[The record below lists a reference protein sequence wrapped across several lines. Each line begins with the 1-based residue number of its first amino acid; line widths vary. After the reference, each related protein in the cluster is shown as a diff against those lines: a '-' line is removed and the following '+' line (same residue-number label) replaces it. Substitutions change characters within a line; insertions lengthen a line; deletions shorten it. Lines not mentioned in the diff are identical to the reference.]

1 MSAGPPLVVIRGGGD
16 LATGAAARLHR
27 AGFAVII
34 TELLRPLV
42 LRRTVALAEAVF
54 SGETQVEDLLGRRAG
69 SPALAKNLALQG
81 LLPVLIDPECDCL
94 PDLRPVALVDARM
107 RKQPNEL
114 GLAAAP
120 LVVGLGP
127 GFVAGVDCHAVVET
141 RRGHRLGR
149 VLWQGPA
156 EADTRIPEAVGGQAA
171 RRVLRAPVD
180 GAVEGLVE
188 IGDPVKEG
196 QVVIVMGGTD
206 ARAEVRAEVRAPFD
220 GVLRGLV
227 HPGVE
232 VPAGTKIGDVDPRG
246 VPAYCWEISDKSL
259 AVGGGV
265 LEALLMQR
273 GLRLRLGERTGA
285 AG

>member
-27 AGFAVII
+27 AGFAVIL

-69 SPALAKNLALQG
+69 SPAMARDLALQG
-81 LLPVLIDPECDCL
+81 VLPVLIDPECDCL
-94 PDLRPVALVDARM
+94 SELRPAALVDGRM
-107 RKQPNEL
+107 RKLPNEL
-114 GLAAAP
+114 GQDAAP

-127 GFVAGVDCHAVVET
+127 GFVAGADCHAVVET

-149 VLWQGPA
+149 VLWQGSA
-156 EADTRIPEAVGGQAA
+156 EADTRVPEAVGGQAA

-180 GAVEGLVE
+180 GFVEGLVE
-188 IGDPVKEG
+188 IGDPVREG
-196 QVVIVMGGTD
+196 QVVIRMAG
-206 ARAEVRAEVRAPFD
+206 AEVRAPFD

-273 GLRLRLGERTGA
+273 DLRRRLGERSGA

>member
-27 AGFAVII
+27 AGFAVIL

-69 SPALAKNLALQG
+69 SPDRARELALQG
-81 LLPVLIDPECDCL
+81 VLPVLIDPEGDSL
-94 PDLRPVALVDARM
+94 SDLRPAALVDARM
-107 RKQPNEL
+107 RKKPNEL
-114 GLAAAP
+114 GSGAAP
-120 LVVGLGP
+120 LVIGVGP
-127 GFVAGVDCHAVVET
+127 GFVAGADCHAVVET
-141 RRGHRLGR
+141 KRGHRLGR
-149 VLWQGPA
+149 VLWQGAA
-156 EADTRIPEAVGGQAA
+156 EADTHLPEPVGGQAA

-180 GAVEGLVE
+180 GVVEGLVE
-188 IGDPVKEG
+188 IGDLVKEG
-196 QVVIVMGGTD
+196 QVVLRVAG
-206 ARAEVRAEVRAPFD
+206 AEVRAPFD
-220 GVLRGLV
+220 GVLRGLI

-232 VPAGTKIGDVDPRG
+232 VPAGTKVGDVDPRG
-246 VPAYCWEISDKSL
+246 VPAYCLEISDKAL

-273 GLRLRLGERTGA
+273 ELRRRLGERSGA

>member
-27 AGFAVII
+27 AGFAVIL

-69 SPALAKNLALQG
+69 SPAMARDLALQG
-81 LLPVLIDPECDCL
+81 VLPVLIDPECDCL
-94 PDLRPVALVDARM
+94 SELRPAALVDGRM
-107 RKQPNEL
+107 RKLPNEL
-114 GLAAAP
+114 GQDAAP

-127 GFVAGVDCHAVVET
+127 GFVAGADCHAVVET

-149 VLWQGPA
+149 VLWQGSA
-156 EADTRIPEAVGGQAA
+156 EADTRVPEAVGGQAA

-180 GAVEGLVE
+180 GFVEGLVE
-188 IGDPVKEG
+188 IGDPVREG
-196 QVVIVMGGTD
+196 QVVIRMAG
-206 ARAEVRAEVRAPFD
+206 AEVRAPFD

-246 VPAYCWEISDKSL
+246 VPAYCWEISDKAL

-273 GLRLRLGERTGA
+273 DLRRRLGERSGA

>member
-27 AGFAVII
+27 AGFAVIL

-69 SPALAKNLALQG
+69 SPDRARELALQG
-81 LLPVLIDPECDCL
+81 VLPVLIDPEGDSL
-94 PDLRPVALVDARM
+94 SDLRPAALVDARM
-107 RKQPNEL
+107 RKKPNEL
-114 GLAAAP
+114 GSAAAP
-120 LVVGLGP
+120 LVIGVGP
-127 GFVAGVDCHAVVET
+127 GFVAGADCHAVVET

-149 VLWQGPA
+149 VLWQGAA
-156 EADTRIPEAVGGQAA
+156 EADTRIPEPVGGQAA

-180 GAVEGLVE
+180 GVVEGLVE
-188 IGDPVKEG
+188 IGDLVQEG
-196 QVVIVMGGTD
+196 QVVLRVAGAD
-206 ARAEVRAEVRAPFD
+206 VRAPFD
-220 GVLRGLV
+220 GVLRGLI

-232 VPAGTKIGDVDPRG
+232 VPAGTKVGDVDPRG
-246 VPAYCWEISDKSL
+246 VPAYCWEMSDKAL

-273 GLRLRLGERTGA
+273 ELRRRLGERSGA

>member
-107 RKQPNEL
+107 RKQPNDL
-114 GLAAAP
+114 GPAAAP
-120 LVVGLGP
+120 LVIGLGP
-127 GFVAGVDCHAVVET
+127 GFVAGSDCHAVVET

-156 EADTRIPEAVGGQAA
+156 EADTRIPEAVSGQAA

-180 GAVEGLVE
+180 GLVEGLVE

-196 QVVIVMGGTD
+196 QVVIRMGG
-206 ARAEVRAEVRAPFD
+206 AEVRAPFD

-273 GLRLRLGERTGA
+273 DLRRRLGERSGE

>member
-27 AGFAVII
+27 AGFAVIL

-69 SPALAKNLALQG
+69 SPDRARELALQG
-81 LLPVLIDPECDCL
+81 VLPVLIDPEGDSL
-94 PDLRPVALVDARM
+94 SDLRPAALVDARM
-107 RKQPNEL
+107 RKKPNEL
-114 GLAAAP
+114 GSGAAP
-120 LVVGLGP
+120 LVIGVGP
-127 GFVAGVDCHAVVET
+127 GFVAGADCHAVVET

-149 VLWQGPA
+149 VLWQGAA
-156 EADTRIPEAVGGQAA
+156 EADTRIPEPVGGQAA

-180 GAVEGLVE
+180 GVVEGLVE
-188 IGDPVKEG
+188 IGDLVKEG
-196 QVVIVMGGTD
+196 QVVLRVAG
-206 ARAEVRAEVRAPFD
+206 AEVRAPFD
-220 GVLRGLV
+220 GVLRGLI

-232 VPAGTKIGDVDPRG
+232 IPAGTKVGDVDPRG
-246 VPAYCWEISDKSL
+246 VPAYCLEISDKAL

-273 GLRLRLGERTGA
+273 ELRRRLGERSGA

>member
-27 AGFAVII
+27 AGIAIII

-69 SPALAKNLALQG
+69 SPALARALALQG
-81 LLPVLIDPECDCL
+81 ILPVLIDPECDCL
-94 PDLRPVALVDARM
+94 SELRPVALVDARM

-120 LVVGLGP
+120 LVIGLGP
-127 GFVAGVDCHAVVET
+127 GFVAGADCHAVVET

-156 EADTRIPEAVGGQAA
+156 EADTRLPEAVGGQAA

-180 GAVEGLVE
+180 GLVEGLVE
-188 IGDPVKEG
+188 IGDLVKEG
-196 QVVIVMGGTD
+196 QVVIRMAG
-206 ARAEVRAEVRAPFD
+206 AEVRAPFD

-273 GLRLRLGERTGA
+273 DLRRRLGERSGA

>member
-27 AGFAVII
+27 AGFSVVL
-34 TELLRPLV
+34 TELYRPLV

-69 SPALAKNLALQG
+69 SPAAARDLAAQG
-81 LLPVLIDPECDCL
+81 ILPVLIDPEGDCL
-94 PDLRPVALVDARM
+94 HELRPAVLLDARM
-107 RKQPNEL
+107 RKQANEL
-114 GLAAAP
+114 GPSAAP

-127 GFVAGVDCHAVVET
+127 GFVAGADCHAVVET

-149 VLWQGPA
+149 VLWHGPA

-180 GAVEGLVE
+180 GRVEGLVE
-188 IGDPVKEG
+188 IGDLVKEG
-196 QVVIVMGGTD
+196 QVVMRMAGAD
-206 ARAEVRAEVRAPFD
+206 VRAPFD

-232 VPAGTKIGDVDPRG
+232 VLAGTKIADVDPRG

-265 LEALLMQR
+265 LEALLMQPD
-273 GLRLRLGERTGA
+273 LRRRLGERSGA

>member
-1 MSAGPPLVVIRGGGD
+1 MNAGPPLVVIRGGGD

-69 SPALAKNLALQG
+69 SPALAKSFALQG

-127 GFVAGVDCHAVVET
+127 GFVAGADCHAVVET

-180 GAVEGLVE
+180 GVVEGLVE

-196 QVVIVMGGTD
+196 QVVIRMGG
-206 ARAEVRAEVRAPFD
+206 AEVRAPFD

-273 GLRLRLGERTGA
+273 DLRRRLGERSGA

>member
-27 AGFAVII
+27 AGFAVIL

-69 SPALAKNLALQG
+69 SPDRARELALQG
-81 LLPVLIDPECDCL
+81 VLPVLIDPEGDSL
-94 PDLRPVALVDARM
+94 SDLRPAALVDARM
-107 RKQPNEL
+107 RKKPNEL
-114 GLAAAP
+114 GSGAAP
-120 LVVGLGP
+120 LVIGVGP
-127 GFVAGVDCHAVVET
+127 GFVAGADCHAVVET

-149 VLWQGPA
+149 VLWQGAA
-156 EADTRIPEAVGGQAA
+156 EADTRIPEPVGGQAA

-180 GAVEGLVE
+180 GVVEGLVE
-188 IGDPVKEG
+188 IGDLVKEG
-196 QVVIVMGGTD
+196 QVVLRVAG
-206 ARAEVRAEVRAPFD
+206 AEVRAPFD
-220 GVLRGLV
+220 GVLRGLI

-232 VPAGTKIGDVDPRG
+232 IPAGTKVGDVDPRG
-246 VPAYCWEISDKSL
+246 VPAYCLEISEKAL

-273 GLRLRLGERTGA
+273 ELRRRLGERSGA

>member
-1 MSAGPPLVVIRGGGD
+1 MSAGPPLVLIRGGGD

-27 AGFAVII
+27 AGFAVVL
-34 TELLRPLV
+34 TELRRPLV

-54 SGETQVEDLLGRRAG
+54 SGETQVEDLLARRAG
-69 SPALAKNLALQG
+69 SPAMARKFAQQG
-81 LLPVLIDPECDCL
+81 VLPVLIDPECDCL
-94 PDLRPVALVDARM
+94 SEMRPVALVDARM

-114 GLAAAP
+114 GLSAAP

-127 GFVAGVDCHAVVET
+127 GFDAGKDCHAVVET

-149 VLWQGPA
+149 VLWHGPA
-156 EADTRIPEAVGGQAA
+156 EADTRTPEAVGGEAA

-180 GAVEGLVE
+180 GFVEGLVE
-188 IGDPVKEG
+188 IGDPVSGG
-196 QVVIVMGGTD
+196 QVVIRMAG
-206 ARAEVRAEVRAPFD
+206 AEVRAPFD

-227 HPGVE
+227 HAGVE
-232 VPAGTKIGDVDPRG
+232 VPAGTKIADVDPRG

-265 LEALLMQR
+265 LEALLMER
-273 GLRLRLGERTGA
+273 DLRRRLGERSGA
-285 AG
+285 AV

>member
-27 AGFAVII
+27 AGFAVIL

-69 SPALAKNLALQG
+69 SPDRARELALQG
-81 LLPVLIDPECDCL
+81 VLPVLIDPEGDSL
-94 PDLRPVALVDARM
+94 SDLRPAALVDARM
-107 RKQPNEL
+107 RKKPNEL
-114 GLAAAP
+114 GSAAAP
-120 LVVGLGP
+120 LVIGVGP
-127 GFVAGVDCHAVVET
+127 GFVAGADCHAVVET

-149 VLWQGPA
+149 VLWQGAA
-156 EADTRIPEAVGGQAA
+156 EADTRIPEPVGGQAA

-180 GAVEGLVE
+180 GVVEGLVE
-188 IGDPVKEG
+188 IGDLVKEG
-196 QVVIVMGGTD
+196 QVVLRVAG
-206 ARAEVRAEVRAPFD
+206 AEVRAPFD
-220 GVLRGLV
+220 GVLRGLI

-232 VPAGTKIGDVDPRG
+232 VPAGTKVGDVDPRG
-246 VPAYCWEISDKSL
+246 VPAYCLEISDKAL

-273 GLRLRLGERTGA
+273 ELRRRLGERSGA

>member
-1 MSAGPPLVVIRGGGD
+1 MNAGPPLVVIRGGGD
-16 LATGAAARLHR
+16 LATGTAARLHR

-69 SPALAKNLALQG
+69 SPALARDLALQG
-81 LLPVLIDPECDCL
+81 VLPVLIDPECDCL
-94 PDLRPVALVDARM
+94 SELRPVALVDARM
-107 RKQPNEL
+107 RKLPNEL
-114 GLAAAP
+114 GLAAAA

-127 GFVAGVDCHAVVET
+127 GFVAGADCHAVVET

-180 GAVEGLVE
+180 GLVEGLVE
-188 IGDPVKEG
+188 IGDLVKES
-196 QVVIVMGGTD
+196 QVVIRM
-206 ARAEVRAEVRAPFD
+206 AAAEVRAPFD

-273 GLRLRLGERTGA
+273 DLRRRLGERSGA

>member
-27 AGFAVII
+27 AGFAVIL

-69 SPALAKNLALQG
+69 SPDRARELALQG
-81 LLPVLIDPECDCL
+81 VLPVLIDPEGDSL
-94 PDLRPVALVDARM
+94 SDLRPAALVDARM
-107 RKQPNEL
+107 RKKPNEL
-114 GLAAAP
+114 GSAAAP
-120 LVVGLGP
+120 LVIGVGP
-127 GFVAGVDCHAVVET
+127 GFVAGADCHAVVET
-141 RRGHRLGR
+141 KRGHRLGR
-149 VLWQGPA
+149 VLWQGAA
-156 EADTRIPEAVGGQAA
+156 EADTHLPEPVGGQAA

-180 GAVEGLVE
+180 GVVEGLVE
-188 IGDPVKEG
+188 IGDLVKEG
-196 QVVIVMGGTD
+196 QVVLRVAG
-206 ARAEVRAEVRAPFD
+206 AEVRAPFD
-220 GVLRGLV
+220 GVLRGLI

-232 VPAGTKIGDVDPRG
+232 VPAGTKVGDVDPRG
-246 VPAYCWEISDKSL
+246 VPAYCLEISDKAL

-273 GLRLRLGERTGA
+273 ELRRRLGERSGA